1 MPALVVGIGNTVRGD
16 DAVGLRVAERL
27 GLSETVVQHDGEPAS
42 LIALWEGHDEVVL
55 IDAVTSGRDAGTL
68 VEIDATTS
76 TLPSGMCHST
86 HALGP
91 AEAVELARALGKL
104 PPRITLVGI
113 EGADYSFGAGL
124 SAEVSQAVAGAVRRV
139 QLLTSAPAD

>member
-16 DAVGLRVAERL
+16 DAVGLRVAEAL

-42 LIALWEGHDEVVL
+42 LIVLWEGHEEVVL
-55 IDAVTSGRDAGTL
+55 VDAITSGRDPGT
-68 VEIDATTS
+68 VTEIDATQS
-76 TLPSGMCHST
+76 ILPAGMCHST

-104 PPRITLVGI
+104 PAKISLVGI
-113 EGADYSFGAGL
+113 EGGDYSFGAGL
-124 SAEVSQAVAGAVRRV
+124 SASVEAAIGEVVDRLR
-139 QLLTSAPAD
+139 LITSTPAN